1 MASTNICIAAYDAH
15 HVAAAGPLTACPA
28 QIEEHS
34 STYPTLPRSLV
45 WPNQRA
51 RVTSLRLLHGCH
63 LVPRSQRDGTVRPA
77 PADSRALL
85 PGLEVSVPDVS
96 ACDSLKRARC

>member
-1 MASTNICIAAYDAH
+1 MASTSICVAAHDAH

-34 STYPTLPRSLV
+34 STYPTLLRSPF
-45 WPNQRA
+45 WPNQSA
-51 RVTSLRLLHGCH
+51 RVPIVRLLHGCH
-63 LVPRSQRDGTVRPA
+63 LVPRSQRAGTVRPA
-77 PADSRALL
+77 PADSRALS

-96 ACDSLKRARC
+96 ACDTVKRARC